1 MCGICGI
8 IGEPNKHLLKL
19 MCNILIHRGSNSE
32 GYYIDDNVGLGV
44 RSKKVKYNRFEN
56 WRPAYS

>member
-8 IGEPNKHLLKL
+8 IGEPSKYILKL
-19 MCNILIHRGSNSE
+19 MCNSLIHRGPDSE
-32 GYYIDDNVGLGV
+32 GYYIDDQVGLGV